1 MINLE
6 NKIKK
11 ALIDCR
17 NKSSDNSDLIAAAT
31 MQVGQDTFEDCG
43 ISDHEMAVYL
53 VAQYLYERAPQLD
66 HDSIQ

>member
-1 MINLE
+1 MNLE
-6 NKIKK
+6 NKIEN

-17 NKSSDNSDLIAAAT
+17 NRSKDNADLIAAAT
-31 MQVGQDTFEDCG
+31 MQVGQDTFADCG

-66 HDSIQ
+66 HNLIQ

>member
-1 MINLE
+1 
-6 NKIKK
+6 
-11 ALIDCR
+11 LIDCG

-53 VAQYLYERAPQLD
+53 VAQYLYERAPYHREQWETKTEKETTK
-66 HDSIQ
+66 